1 VRDELAAAY
10 GGRSSVADAALLR
23 PTNGLGE
30 PDLSSDVAPSPE
42 EIAPQR
48 RTKLGVFFWICVGW
62 LSILAFFTIFA
73 NFLHFQDP
81 NNFDFNIGRDATFGW
96 HHLLGTDQ
104 DARDVLSRLV
114 YGARTSLIIGL
125 FGTAIAM
132 AVGGTLGMLS
142 AYVRGRF
149 DATLSFFMYC
159 GLAFPAIIAVIA
171 ILDFW
176 GRSEWHII
184 LVLGLASVP
193 LLFRLFRAATLATA
207 TKEYVTAA
215 KSQGA
220 TSFRVLFHDVFPNVA
235 PSLLVY
241 SIFTLGGIIA
251 VEGAIAFLGLS
262 VLGPS
267 WGNMISDAGSDVTVR
282 YPFIFAPAAA
292 LFFTLVSLYYI
303 GERIRLRF
311 DPGEVKL

>member
-10 GGRSSVADAALLR
+10 GGRSSVDVAL
-23 PTNGLGE
+23 PTNGVGE
-30 PDLSSDVAPSPE
+30 PDLLSDLAPAPE
-42 EIAPQR
+42 ELAPR
-48 RTKLGVFFWICVGW
+48 RAKFGVFFWICIGW
-62 LSILAFFTIFA
+62 LGILAFFAIFA
-73 NFLHFQDP
+73 NLLPFQDP
-81 NNFDFNIGRDATFGW
+81 NNFDFTIGRDASISW

-104 DARDVLSRLV
+104 DGRDVLSRLV
-114 YGARTSLIIGL
+114 YGARTSLIIGI

-132 AVGGTLGMLS
+132 GVGGTLGMLS

-149 DATLSFFMYC
+149 DGALSFFMYC
-159 GLAFPAIIAVIA
+159 GLAFPGIIAVIA

-176 GRSEWHII
+176 GRTEWHII

-193 LLFRLFRAATLATA
+193 LIFRLVRAATLATA
-207 TKEYVTAA
+207 TKEYITAA

-235 PSLLVY
+235 PALLAY
-241 SIFTLGGIIA
+241 TIFTLGGIIA

-262 VLGPS
+262 VTGPS
-267 WGNMISDAGSDVTVR
+267 WGNMISDAGGDVSVR
-282 YPFIFAPAAA
+282 MAFILAPAIA
-292 LFFTLVSLYYI
+292 LFLTLISLNYV
-303 GERIRLRF
+303 GERIRVRY